1 MSLIAVVG
9 ATGRTGSA
17 VTSALTR
24 MGHDVVAVSRTAP
37 PEATVAHRPT
47 DVLDHRAVSR
57 ALTGAD
63 AVVVALGISENPL
76 SVRLRGARQTSSQ
89 VRSAGTRHVIRAM
102 EEQGIRR
109 LVVLSSF
116 GVAESFSSL
125 SLQMKLIIGGL
136 LRPQFRD
143 HELQEEIVRA
153 SALDWTLAR
162 PVNLLD
168 EDRGPLCADPHMRTV
183 SMSVGREQVA
193 DRLADWATTSAAVRE
208 TVALSS

>member
-1 MSLIAVVG
+1 MPLIAVVG

-17 VTSALTR
+17 VISALART
-24 MGHDVVAVSRTAP
+24 GDDVVAVSRTAP
-37 PEATVAHRPT
+37 TEASVAHRPT

-57 ALTGAD
+57 ALTGVD

-76 SVRLRGARQTSSQ
+76 SVRLRGARRTSSQ

-102 EEQGIRR
+102 EEQGVRR
-109 LVVLSSF
+109 LVVLSSY
-116 GVAESFSSL
+116 GVGDSSAGL

-143 HELQEEIVRA
+143 HELQEEVVRA
-153 SALDWTLAR
+153 SALDWTIAR

-168 EDRGPLCADPHMRTV
+168 EDRGPLYSDPHMRTV
-183 SMSVGREQVA
+183 SMSVGRQQVA
-193 DRLADWATTSAAVRE
+193 NRLADWATTSAAVGE

>member
-1 MSLIAVVG
+1 M
-9 ATGRTGSA
+9 
-17 VTSALTR
+17 
-24 MGHDVVAVSRTAP
+24 
-37 PEATVAHRPT
+37 
-47 DVLDHRAVSR
+47 
-57 ALTGAD
+57 
-63 AVVVALGISENPL
+63 
-76 SVRLRGARQTSSQ
+76 
-89 VRSAGTRHVIRAM
+89 
-102 EEQGIRR
+102 
-109 LVVLSSF
+109 VLSSF

-125 SLQMKLIIGGL
+125 SLQMKFVIGGL

-153 SALDWTLAR
+153 SAPIDWTLAR

>member
-1 MSLIAVVG
+1 M
-9 ATGRTGSA
+9 
-17 VTSALTR
+17 
-24 MGHDVVAVSRTAP
+24 
-37 PEATVAHRPT
+37 
-47 DVLDHRAVSR
+47 
-57 ALTGAD
+57 
-63 AVVVALGISENPL
+63 
-76 SVRLRGARQTSSQ
+76 
-89 VRSAGTRHVIRAM
+89 
-102 EEQGIRR
+102 
-109 LVVLSSF
+109 
-116 GVAESFSSL
+116 AESFSSL